1 MYYLVFPVTN
11 QQFMRFN
18 AFHKTLYE
26 YELKTRILGRSSGDI
41 GVGTVPLL
49 CPIQQMP
56 FNRAEASLQILLN
69 MKSV

>member
-11 QQFMRFN
+11 QQFKRFN

-26 YELKTRILGRSSGDI
+26 YELKTRILGRSSADI
-41 GVGTVPLL
+41 GVRTGPLL

-56 FNRAEASLQILLN
+56 FNRAETSLQILLN